1 MILAGTNNVGTQ
13 PGDEAKAADIA
24 KGIRAIVDVCRK
36 KAPNA
41 VIILTAIFPRNDNM
55 AVMPTISLINERI
68 AKLADGKKVRFLNVN
83 HKLADKDGKLFDGMM
98 GDKLHPTV
106 KGYQVWADGLKPIL
120 NELLGPPSK
129 TDQAPPPSWRS
140 VCPMNGRSLCRRSA
154 GIV

>member
-1 MILAGTNNVGTQ
+1 MSARSLGRGQ
-13 PGDEAKAADIA
+13 S
-24 KGIRAIVDVCRK
+24 CRCCEGHQSDRGHLPK

-68 AKLADGKKVRFLNVN
+68 AKIADGKKVRFLNVN

-98 GDKLHPTV
+98 SDKLHPTV

-120 NELLGPPSK
+120 SEVLGPPAK
-129 TDQAPPPSWRS
+129 TDLAPPPSGNPAAR
-140 VCPMNGRSLCRRSA
+140 
-154 GIV
+154 